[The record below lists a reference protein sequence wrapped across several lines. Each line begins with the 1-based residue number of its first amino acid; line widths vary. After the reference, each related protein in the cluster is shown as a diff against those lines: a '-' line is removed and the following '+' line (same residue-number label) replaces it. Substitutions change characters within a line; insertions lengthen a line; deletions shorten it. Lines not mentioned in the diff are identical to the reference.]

1 MMPLSGLLLA
11 LLAQECGACATA
23 DPVALSSATDDV
35 REAFTLALS
44 LSDCS
49 GATNLESCR
58 GMERHLTEAFDSL
71 SAVVDSQRAAGSG
84 DCLACDPRPEI
95 VPLGEVVISLGRLL
109 EAKGHGDFGPA
120 LRRMEGEVE
129 LWKTA
134 RCCAASTER
143 SRGPKPPDRE
153 DDVRAVLTE
162 KCGADFVDNRR
173 GLRQVMRAP
182 GDRQGCFQSRAC
194 RKTESREG
202 LAMEAGFWTYDGEYW
217 YIWAER
223 RTPQGE
229 WVTCD
234 P

>member
-1 MMPLSGLLLA
+1 MSSLLGLFLTFF
-11 LLAQECGACATA
+11 AQDCGSCSA
-23 DPVALSSATDDV
+23 DPEALSAAKDDV
-35 REAFTLALS
+35 KEAFALALS
-44 LSDCS
+44 LPDCS
-49 GATNLESCR
+49 GAANLETCR
-58 GMERHLTEAFDSL
+58 AMEGLLTEAFDAL
-71 SAVVDSQRAAGSG
+71 TGVVESQRTGG
-84 DCLACDPRPEI
+84 TGGCLACDPRPEV
-95 VPLGEVVISLGRLL
+95 VPLGAAVVSLGKLL
-109 EAKGHGDFGPA
+109 EEKGYGDFAPA
-120 LRRMEGEVE
+120 LRRMEGDVE
-129 LWKTA
+129 LWRTT
-134 RCCAASTER
+134 RCCAAATER
-143 SRGPKPPDRE
+143 TRGPKPPDRE

-229 WVTCD
+229 WVSCD